1 MTGSDRPVVVLGC
14 PRSGTTLLQLAVHAH
29 PRMSMPPETWLLVD
43 GYRSRLQFGDLS
55 ERAGRERVADWV
67 LARRKTRDLGLDAA
81 ELRQRILAAPP
92 TLGSCLGTVLA
103 AYAERFGKPRWGD
116 KRPGYFRD
124 VPVILR
130 LFPDA
135 QLIHMV
141 RDGRDCVASLK
152 RMPWWRHGSTEAA
165 ASWVHAMQ
173 LGDRWSGRLGN
184 DTWHTLQYE
193 HLVARPEAELRRLCA
208 FLGEDFDPAMLRT
221 DEAAQVAVP
230 RHKTWHAHTAQP
242 IDAARVSSFRT
253 GLDPREVALVE
264 TVGAR
269 WLRRYG
275 YELTGAGR
283 PPAPLMRD
291 YLVRTAKR
299 RTSQRKRELADLVR
313 SARDRQ
319 PTAALLTSGQLAAA
333 SG

>member
-1 MTGSDRPVVVLGC
+1 MTGSDRPVIVLGC
-14 PRSGTTLLQLAVHAH
+14 PRSGTTLLQLAIHAH

-43 GYRSRLQFGDLS
+43 GYRSRLAFGDLTDP
-55 ERAGRERVADWV
+55 AGRERVADWV
-67 LARRKTRDLGLDAA
+67 LSRRKARDLGLDAG
-81 ELRQRILAAPP
+81 ELRGRIMAAPP

-124 VPVILR
+124 VRVLLR

-135 QLIHMV
+135 QFVHMV

-173 LGDRWSGRLGN
+173 LGDRWSRRLGS

-193 HLVARPEAELRRLCA
+193 HLVARPEAELGRLCA
-208 FLGEDFDPAMLRT
+208 FLGEDFDTAMLRT

-230 RHKTWHAHTAQP
+230 QHKTWHAHTAQP

-253 GLDPREVALVE
+253 GLDRDEVALVE
-264 TVGAR
+264 TVGGR

-275 YELTGAGR
+275 YDLTDVGR
-283 PPAPLMRD
+283 PPASLLRD

-299 RTSQRKRELADLVR
+299 RSSQRKRELGDL
-313 SARDRQ
+313 ARDARARQ
-319 PTAALLTSGQLAAA
+319 PVGARLTSGQRAAA
-333 SG
+333 PR